1 MDTPYTYKGLP
12 VTYDQ
17 IKAIED
23 AKKKIAD
30 NLYDI
35 QGDSS
40 ISDYEKLLRA
50 KLLAQASGIKTD

>member
-1 MDTPYTYKGLP
+1 MNSDYTYKGLP
-12 VTYDQ
+12 VTYKEIQ
-17 IKAIED
+17 AIEE

-35 QGDSS
+35 QADSS

-50 KLLAQASGIKTD
+50 KLMAQASGIKTD

>member
-1 MDTPYTYKGLP
+1 MDTEYTYKGLP

-23 AKKKIAD
+23 AKKQIAD

-35 QGDSS
+35 QGDST

>member
-1 MDTPYTYKGLP
+1 MDTEYTYKGLP

-23 AKKKIAD
+23 AKKKIKD
-30 NLYDI
+30 MYDI
-35 QGDSS
+35 QGDSG
-40 ISDYEKLLRA
+40 ISDYERLLRA

>member
-1 MDTPYTYKGLP
+1 MDSDYTYKGLP
-12 VTYDQ
+12 VSYKEIQ
-17 IKAIED
+17 AIED
-23 AKKKIAD
+23 AKKKIKD